1 MRRVW
6 GRDSWKDVSER
17 EREGM
22 FESEEGV
29 CVREREDG
37 EGVFE
42 REKREGER
50 VGRVCVTESVC
61 V

>member
-42 REKREGER
+42 REKG
-50 VGRVCVTESVC
+50 G
-61 V
+61 

>member
-1 MRRVW
+1 M
-6 GRDSWKDVSER
+6 R
-17 EREGM
+17 ERGRVCLRVRR
-22 FESEEGV
+22 V
-29 CVREREDG
+29 CVREGG

-42 REKREGER
+42 RGKREGER